1 MEKQRRL
8 IVAKYKED
16 VSWINE
22 LKNEFDI
29 IVYNKDNNMDPYNL
43 NFVKTEYYIDGIK
56 WVDLPN
62 IGREAQTYLF
72 HIIEN
77 FDDLYDIEVFTQ
89 GNPFDHSPNFIQT
102 LLNIDS
108 SDYYKNL
115 CSERATQIRSDFIQC
130 ESNLVYFY
138 YGTVNTLHRELF
150 QKDVPER
157 YEIGIRGMFSAN
169 KNAIRDNDID
179 LYKKCYDKFNT
190 SEYLVGFNYLE
201 KVAGREVNLNEYSD
215 VISKYGGIPN
225 GENFPY
231 VFEYFWDLL
240 FKSQKTIS

>member
-16 VSWINE
+16 VSWING
-22 LKNEFDI
+22 LKNDFDI
-29 IVYNKDNNMDPYNL
+29 IVYNKDNNIDPYDL

-72 HIIEN
+72 HIVEN
-77 FDDLYDIEVFTQ
+77 FNDLHDLEIFTQ
-89 GNPFDHSPNFIQT
+89 GNPFAHSPHFIQT
-102 LLNIDS
+102 LLNLNP

-115 CSERATQIRSDFIQC
+115 CNERATQIRSNFMEC
-130 ESNLVYFY
+130 ENNLLHYY

-179 LYKKCYDKFNT
+179 LYKKCYSKFDT
-190 SEYLVGFNYLE
+190 KKYLTGFNYLD
-201 KVAGREVNLNEYSD
+201 KVAGREVNLNEYSE

-225 GENFPY
+225 GENFPF

>member
-1 MEKQRRL
+1 MGKQRRL

-77 FDDLYDIEVFTQ
+77 FDDLYDLEVFTQ
-89 GNPFDHSPNFIQT
+89 GDPFSHSPYFIQT
-102 LLNIDS
+102 LLNIDP

-115 CSERATQIRSDFIQC
+115 SNERATQIRSDFIQC

-138 YGTVNTLHRELF
+138 YGTVNTLHREIF

-169 KNAIRDNDID
+169 NNAIRDNDID
-179 LYKKCYDKFNT
+179 LYKKCYSKFDT
-190 SEYLVGFNYLE
+190 KKYLTGFNYLD
-201 KVAGREVNLNEYSD
+201 KVAGHEVDLNEYSE

-225 GENFPY
+225 GENFPF